1 MIGAAEV
8 CSGRMEVRAILTL
21 VRHGETTANVEGV
34 WHGST
39 DTPLTATG
47 RRQAAALASW
57 LARHHADVS
66 AVYTSDLLRAAET
79 ARAIARALGLE
90 PRPDPALREYDLG
103 AWEGIT
109 FRELFERYRLWDRLR
124 EDPHFAPHGGETPL
138 GVAERVVAALRRIA
152 AEHRG
157 ERVVVV
163 THGGG
168 LSMALGT
175 LLDGDYTKWDRVMA
189 NCAVS
194 DLVLEP
200 EPALLRFNVTDHLLD
215 LAAGA

>member
-1 MIGAAEV
+1 
-8 CSGRMEVRAILTL
+8 MERRAILTL
-21 VRHGETTANVEGV
+21 VRHGETDANLAGV

-39 DTPLTATG
+39 DSPLTARG
-47 RRQAAALASW
+47 RRQAAALARW
-57 LARHHADVS
+57 MARHHREVS
-66 AVYTSDLLRAAET
+66 AIYTSDLIRALDT
-79 ARAIARALGLE
+79 ARAIAEALGLE
-90 PRPDPALREYDLG
+90 PRSDPALREYDLG
-103 AWEGIT
+103 GWEGIT
-109 FRELFERYRLWDRLR
+109 FRELWERYRLWDRLR

-138 GVAERVVAALRRIA
+138 GVVERFVGALRRIA
-152 AEHRG
+152 AAHRG

-200 EPALLRFNVTDHLLD
+200 TPALLRFNVAEHLAELD
-215 LAAGA
+215 PGE